1 MKKVYISPSLQ
12 AYQIGGKDDLL
23 QSIIIGSSDSPVD
36 DEGDIGFVKGDRGGA
51 DRGGSGRTVWD
62 DDWSK
67 Q

>member
-1 MKKVYISPSLQ
+1 MKKIYISPSLQ

-36 DEGDIGFVKGDRGGA
+36 DEGDIGFVKGDRGG